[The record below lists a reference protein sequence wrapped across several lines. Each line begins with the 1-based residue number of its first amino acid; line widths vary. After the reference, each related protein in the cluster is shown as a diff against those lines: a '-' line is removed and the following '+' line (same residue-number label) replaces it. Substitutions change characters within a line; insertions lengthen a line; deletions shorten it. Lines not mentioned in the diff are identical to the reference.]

1 LQVKNKRK
9 TSRAS
14 KESAQKYSN
23 IAEIIALLEERKK
36 SKEWIFQQV
45 KKHRLKINYKRTM
58 NSFQV
63 LKSCPDEFVS
73 HTLEVLRGN
82 DLDDFHDII
91 SLSKTYHWFF
101 TDVVAGANPSMETT
115 EQLRKIAT
123 LHKLVAN
130 SDTFSQRDHDTTIV
144 MPTGDGMVI
153 GFDDSSEKPLLL
165 AIELHKAITRYNKS
179 RRGNEKILIRIG
191 LDTGPIY
198 TFKDLEE
205 NESVW
210 GPGIIM
216 ANRVMNLGG
225 DMQIFTSGRIAE
237 DIRTL
242 SPKYKEIF
250 HHVGEYAIKHGE
262 QLQIYN
268 VYGEGFGNKY
278 SPRKGKVLKDKKES
292 SELLKGINTFAFS
305 EIDVE
310 LLVTNTTTFLTHH
323 TIKWH
328 VTNISKEIK
337 NQIFYYLDGDTPK
350 DLSDMN
356 IKVTDEAG
364 NNLEIADVSVN
375 KPYHKE
381 FNIQLKNPLKPRQK
395 HTTLTLEY
403 DWEEPERSFFY
414 KLASDCKKF
423 KYRFLIPKGTDI
435 TNKAMKVDTEMGY
448 KWYTDPPP
456 KLRYHKDYTEVIWEG
471 KNLRAYDAFK
481 FEW

>member
-9 TSRAS
+9 STEVP
-14 KESAQKYSN
+14 KQSAQKYSN
-23 IAEIIALLEERKK
+23 IAEIISLLEERKK

-45 KKHRLKINYKRTM
+45 KRHRLKINCKRTM

-63 LKSCPDEFVS
+63 LKSCPDDFVS
-73 HTLEVLRGN
+73 HILDELRGD

-91 SLSKTYHWFF
+91 SLSKSYHWFF

-123 LHKLVAN
+123 LHKMVAN
-130 SDTFSQRDHDTTIV
+130 SYTFSQRDHDATIV

-153 GFDDSSEKPLLL
+153 GFDDSPEKPLLL
-165 AIELHKAITRYNKS
+165 AIELHKTIARYNRT

-216 ANRVMNLGG
+216 AKRVMDLGG

-237 DIRTL
+237 DIRKL
-242 SPKYKEIF
+242 SPQYKEIF
-250 HHVGEYAIKHGE
+250 HHVGEYTIKHGE
-262 QLQIYN
+262 QLQLYN

-278 SPRKGKVLKDKKES
+278 SPRKGKVLKEKKNANE
-292 SELLKGINTFAFS
+292 LKGTNTFSFS
-305 EIDVE
+305 EIDIG
-310 LLVTNTTTFLTHH
+310 LAVTDTKTFLTHH
-323 TIKWH
+323 TVKWY
-328 VTNISKEIK
+328 VTNVSKEIK

-350 DLSDMN
+350 DLADMN
-356 IKVTDEAG
+356 IKVSDDEG
-364 NNLEIADVSVN
+364 NILDIVDVSVN

-381 FNIQLKNPLKPRQK
+381 FNVQLNKPLKPRQK
-395 HTTLTLEY
+395 QTILTLEY

-414 KLASDCKKF
+414 KLASDCKKL
-423 KYRFLIPKGTDI
+423 KYRFTIPKGIDI
-435 TNKAMKVDTEMGY
+435 TTKAMKVDTEMGY

-456 KLRYHKDYTEVIWEG
+456 KIRYHKDHTEVIWEG
-471 KNLRAYDAFK
+471 TNLKAYDAFK